1 MAKKITEL
9 VAEVAAPVAQEQ
21 GCTLWDVEY
30 VREAGQ
36 WYLRLYLDKEGGVD
50 ILDCEAVSRKVS
62 DLLDELDPIE
72 ASYIFEVSSA
82 GAERPLKRPSDFQQ
96 FMGSPV
102 LLKTY
107 KPVNGR
113 KEFAGRLA
121 GYDNGAVELD
131 IDAHDTVSFIPQ
143 TDASGS
149 YGTLTLNADGSYSY
163 TLNNNLYAVQS
174 LGVGETLTD
183 TFTYTVTDSHGA
195 IGSNTLTVTIH
206 GTNDAPTV
214 AAAIASVA
222 EDAQTTATGTLPTPL
237 DMDTHDSVSFLAQT
251 DTPGTYG
258 TLTLNA
264 DGSYAYALD
273 NTSPTVQ
280 GLGVGETLT
289 TTVLFATSPLI
300 LVPVIVALAA
310 STAAVWFVAK

>member
-21 GCTLWDVEY
+21 SCTLWDVEY

-36 WYLRLYLDKEGGVD
+36 WYLRLLIDKQGGVD
-50 ILDCEAVSRKVS
+50 ILDCEAVSRRVS

-113 KEFAGRLA
+113 KEFAGKLA

-131 IDAHDTVSFIPQ
+131 M
-143 TDASGS
+143 
-149 YGTLTLNADGSYSY
+149 GTAQPLRFEKQD
-163 TLNNNLYAVQS
+163 
-174 LGVGETLTD
+174 
-183 TFTYTVTDSHGA
+183 
-195 IGSNTLTVTIH
+195 
-206 GTNDAPTV
+206 
-214 AAAIASVA
+214 IA
-222 EDAQTTATGTLPTPL
+222 
-237 DMDTHDSVSFLAQT
+237 
-251 DTPGTYG
+251 
-258 TLTLNA
+258 
-264 DGSYAYALD
+264 
-273 NTSPTVQ
+273 
-280 GLGVGETLT
+280 
-289 TTVLFATSPLI
+289 
-300 LVPVIVALAA
+300 LVRLRVE
-310 STAAVWFVAK
+310 F